1 MDTELNSFTKINSK
15 WNIDLSGKLQ
25 NSEKITR
32 EDLPESGYGNDFL
45 NKTQRYDHE
54 NRNRLAKFV
63 KIKRFLSV
71 MVLPEE

>member
-1 MDTELNSFTKINSK
+1 M
-15 WNIDLSGKLQ
+15 
-25 NSEKITR
+25 TR

-71 MVLPEE
+71 MALPGE